1 MLIGKWKLTCLTAV
15 AIWWLLLVAAVAV
28 AVAAAVV
35 AADRVDS

>member
-1 MLIGKWKLTCLTAV
+1 MEWKRLTCFGCGGD
-15 AIWWLLLVAAVAV
+15 LVAAADV

>member
-1 MLIGKWKLTCLTAV
+1 MKKTYVCLGLAV
-15 AIWWLLLVAAVAV
+15 AIWWLAADV